1 MGPTQGG
8 KAQEPSA
15 LFFDSRLFAGSRE
28 SLVEEHP
35 AWMAAGTPGH
45 PSTGESPPGLR

>member
-35 AWMAAGTPGH
+35 QTLCWEPGN
-45 PSTGESPPGLR
+45 SS